1 MHRPVLAH
9 YHLCHG
15 ANLTSVHGL
24 SVKRR
29 DGHDAARRA
38 REKNLITVVRHVN
51 GHNLTTDREPR
62 ILCNLKNA
70 LPSDALET
78 AAIGCVDDAIIH
90 QQYVEGGSLGEV
102 AVPVGKHGVRR
113 AAVLRLEHGSH
124 KIPHCRLLAVGSMA
138 PGGTRRTVLATIA
151 LPPVVCCMPCRMTQE
166 YGLANMYKLLITVS
180 EASCRVSTMPFVTII
195 SARASRRPLL
205 ATISASNRFQFFAR
219 NGQSQSKPGTAGL
232 ESRDVVVEAEELP
245 IPDRGC
251 VIGLIAMQE
260 PLVDERNSCFM
271 KRYIFARDP
280 SNTPRVWIGAC
291 RRIEFGKAI
300 IVGPENGVQSDS
312 VHVYPGILSSRG
324 TLRAVNCE
332 VRQEGGTAGSSGAV
346 YLGPPLLV
354 ICGSTLHI
362 CLVAKPLISVHHA
375 VHLHVAQFG
384 DVKSL
389 LGVGAP

>member
-1 MHRPVLAH
+1 MMGKVGVRGTILVTCPPHPMGHREHRWLPTKYICLFRNCIPHAGALLFDDMYCGRGQADCASVGILHLEPILGVVMHRPVLAH

-124 KIPHCRLLAVGSMA
+124 KIPPLQALG
-138 PGGTRRTVLATIA
+138 RRVYGPWRHAT
-151 LPPVVCCMPCRMTQE
+151 
-166 YGLANMYKLLITVS
+166 Y
-180 EASCRVSTMPFVTII
+180 
-195 SARASRRPLL
+195 
-205 ATISASNRFQFFAR
+205 
-219 NGQSQSKPGTAGL
+219 
-232 ESRDVVVEAEELP
+232 
-245 IPDRGC
+245 
-251 VIGLIAMQE
+251 
-260 PLVDERNSCFM
+260 
-271 KRYIFARDP
+271 
-280 SNTPRVWIGAC
+280 
-291 RRIEFGKAI
+291 
-300 IVGPENGVQSDS
+300 
-312 VHVYPGILSSRG
+312 
-324 TLRAVNCE
+324 
-332 VRQEGGTAGSSGAV
+332 GSSDDCTPARG
-346 YLGPPLLV
+346 LL
-354 ICGSTLHI
+354 
-362 CLVAKPLISVHHA
+362 HA
-375 VHLHVAQFG
+375 VSHDPGVRLGKHVQIVDHSIRGELSCVDDAFRDNHLG
-384 DVKSL
+384 
-389 LGVGAP
+389 